1 VRLSWICWVLLLFVV
16 YLTYTDE
23 DCTNFLFCV
32 DFCSGNGRV
41 AAVEEV
47 YRLKVFENKLP
58 LCFTR
63 MIISRIMRQ
72 VGLVKCVGD
81 MRSVCRVLVGKPE
94 EKKSL

>member
-1 VRLSWICWVLLLFVV
+1 LQIDD
-16 YLTYTDE
+16 T
-23 DCTNFLFCV
+23 TNFHFV
-32 DFCSGNGRV
+32 YDFCGGNGR
-41 AAVEEV
+41 ATAVGEV
-47 YRLKVFENKLP
+47 YRLKVFENKFP

-94 EKKSL
+94 EKKSLLRTRHKWQSGT

>member
-1 VRLSWICWVLLLFVV
+1 MRTVPTFFSV
-16 YLTYTDE
+16 Y
-23 DCTNFLFCV
+23 

-72 VGLVKCVGD
+72 VGLVKCVGE
-81 MRSVCRVLVGKPE
+81 VCRVLVGKPE